1 MYNILNCPFCS
12 KPLMISNCAKNDCCN
27 FTDSGCCNRTSI
39 IKGPKGDKGDPGI
52 RGPKGDKGDSGIQ
65 GPKGDKGD
73 PGIQGPKGDKGDP
86 GIQGPKGDKGNPG
99 VQGPKGDKGDPATNF
114 TTTHMSAI
122 HTSGIDLD
130 VSTSGANI
138 PLNGANVLSNFTASE
153 NFESFTVNE
162 SGTYFLIYNI
172 KTRDETTVK
181 TRVTKNNALISGTV
195 RSSSV
200 PTSNFSLSIIVNLNQ
215 GDQIS
220 LQMYDLDATIKLQG
234 GTGASLVLIRLK

>member
-1 MYNILNCPFCS
+1 MYNFIKCPFCS
-12 KPLMISNCAKNDCCN
+12 KSISLNNCTNNNCCKINNSSCCN
-27 FTDSGCCNRTSI
+27 HTTIF
-39 IKGPKGDKGDPGI
+39 KGQKGD
-52 RGPKGDKGDSGIQ
+52 
-65 GPKGDKGD
+65 KGDKGD
-73 PGIQGPKGDKGDP
+73 PGIQGAKGDKGDP
-86 GIQGPKGDKGNPG
+86 GIQGAKGDPG
-99 VQGPKGDKGDPATNF
+99 IQGVKGDKGDPATNF

-122 HTSGIDLD
+122 HTGGINLN
-130 VSTSGANI
+130 VTTSGTNI
-138 PLNGANVLSNFTASE
+138 PLNGANVLSNFTANE
-153 NFESFTVNE
+153 NFETYTVNE

-181 TRVTKNNALISGTV
+181 TRVIRNNGLLSGTV

-200 PTSNFSLSIIVNLNQ
+200 LTSIFSVSVIVNLNQ